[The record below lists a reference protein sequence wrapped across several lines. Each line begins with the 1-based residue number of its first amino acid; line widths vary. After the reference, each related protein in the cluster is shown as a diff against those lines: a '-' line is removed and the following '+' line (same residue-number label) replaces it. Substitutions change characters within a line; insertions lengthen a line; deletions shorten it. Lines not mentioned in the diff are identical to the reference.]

1 MRGSALRSEYI
12 RNLTILVTG
21 SASAQFIALALS
33 PVFSRYYSPHEFG
46 LLAVFMSILSALS
59 VIVCLRYEFA
69 IIPARTVDDAS
80 ALLQLSLKITLLT
93 TLLSL
98 AGVTIFNLFFSGNK
112 DLSNWLWLL
121 PVMTLANGSYQ
132 AMLNWAN
139 RHKNYKLISR
149 YRIINSII
157 ANGVILAAALLGY
170 ITYGLLVGFVAGGV
184 TAMLVLYISIQKSNA
199 PFAFNLGNAKLRETA
214 RKYDVFPKVNLWQA
228 FADMLLINGVIY
240 FLTFF
245 FSQAVVGLYGMTM
258 RVLQAPFNLIG
269 YSIGQIF
276 LQEAAHQ
283 YHEGKNIQPLIKK
296 SILRTAVVALPI
308 VIILVI
314 TGPDIFAFVFGDQWR
329 ESGQFARILAP
340 WFFLDFI
347 RTPISQVPVITG
359 QQKRLFSL
367 SIIGNLLMIFSLLFG
382 GLWLKDYIIV
392 VSLFTVSQ
400 CVYLLYVI
408 YWIYSKAAL
417 GKS

>member
-308 VIILVI
+308 VIILNYLKHWANQI
-314 TGPDIFAFVFGDQWR
+314 TKLIQ
-329 ESGQFARILAP
+329 
-340 WFFLDFI
+340 
-347 RTPISQVPVITG
+347 
-359 QQKRLFSL
+359 
-367 SIIGNLLMIFSLLFG
+367 
-382 GLWLKDYIIV
+382 
-392 VSLFTVSQ
+392 
-400 CVYLLYVI
+400 
-408 YWIYSKAAL
+408 
-417 GKS
+417 

>member
-1 MRGSALRSEYI
+1 MRGSALRSDYI

-21 SASAQFIALALS
+21 SASAQFIGLALS

-69 IIPARTVDDAS
+69 IIPARTIEDAG
-80 ALLQLSLKITLLT
+80 ALLQLSFKVTLIT
-93 TLLSL
+93 TLLAL
-98 AGVTIFNLFFSGNK
+98 IGVTIFNLFLSTNA
-112 DLSNWLWLL
+112 DLSRWLWLL
-121 PVMTLANGSYQ
+121 PVMTLANGLYQ

-139 RHKNYKLISR
+139 RHKNYKLISK
-149 YRIINSII
+149 YRIVNSII
-157 ANGVILAAALLGY
+157 TNGIILAAALLGY
-170 ITYGLLVGFVAGGV
+170 ISFGLLVGFVTGGIC
-184 TAMLVLYISIQKSNA
+184 AMLVLYFNIQKSNA
-199 PFAFNLGNAKLRETA
+199 PFSFNNSNTKLMETA

-228 FADMLLINGVIY
+228 IADMLLINGVIY

-245 FSQAVVGLYGMTM
+245 FSQVVVGLYGMTM

-283 YHEGKNIQPLIKK
+283 FHEGKNIQPLIKK
-296 SILRTAVVALPI
+296 SIIRTCVVALPI

-314 TGPDIFAFVFGDQWR
+314 TGPYIFAFVFGEQWR
-329 ESGQFARILAP
+329 ESGEFARILAP

-359 QQKRLFSL
+359 QQKRLFTL
-367 SIIGNLLMIFSLLFG
+367 SIVGNLFMISSMILGGFWLNDYLMVVRIFTIL
-382 GLWLKDYIIV
+382 
-392 VSLFTVSQ
+392 Q
-400 CVYLLYVI
+400 CLYLIYVI
-408 YWIYSKAAL
+408 YWIYTKAAL

>member
-59 VIVCLRYEFA
+59 VVVCLRYEFA
-69 IIPARTVDDAS
+69 IIPARTTDEAS

-93 TLLSL
+93 ALLSL
-98 AGVTIFNLFFSGNK
+98 VGVTIFNLFISGNK

-157 ANGVILAAALLGY
+157 TNGVILAAALLGY
-170 ITYGLLVGFVAGGV
+170 ISFGLLAGFVSGGIA
-184 TAMLVLYISIQKSNA
+184 AMVILYISIQKSNA
-199 PFAFNLGNAKLRETA
+199 PFSFNLKNAKLLETA

-283 YHEGKNIQPLIKK
+283 YNEGKNIQPLIKK

-308 VIILVI
+308 VLILAI

-347 RTPISQVPVITG
+347 RTPISQVPVIIGKQRQWLAWNVLAIITLAISLAACRIFNIG
-359 QQKRLFSL
+359 ITESIMTFSFSQ
-367 SIIGNLLMIFSLLFG
+367 SIIYALSVL
-382 GLWLKDYIIV
+382 
-392 VSLFTVSQ
+392 
-400 CVYLLYVI
+400 
-408 YWIYSKAAL
+408 WIYSSVKN
-417 GKS
+417 

>member
-347 RTPISQVPVITG
+347 RTPISQVPVIIEKQRQWLAWNVLAIITLTISLAACRIFNIG
-359 QQKRLFSL
+359 ITESIMTFSFSQTIIYAL
-367 SIIGNLLMIFSLLFG
+367 SVL
-382 GLWLKDYIIV
+382 
-392 VSLFTVSQ
+392 
-400 CVYLLYVI
+400 
-408 YWIYSKAAL
+408 WIYSSVKN
-417 GKS
+417 

>member
-170 ITYGLLVGFVAGGV
+170 ISYGLLVGFVAGGV

-347 RTPISQVPVITG
+347 RTPISQVPVIIEKQRQWLAWNVLAIITLTISLAACRIFNIG
-359 QQKRLFSL
+359 ITESIMTFSFSQTIIYAL
-367 SIIGNLLMIFSLLFG
+367 SVL
-382 GLWLKDYIIV
+382 
-392 VSLFTVSQ
+392 
-400 CVYLLYVI
+400 
-408 YWIYSKAAL
+408 WIYSSVKN
-417 GKS
+417 

>member
-347 RTPISQVPVITG
+347 RTPISQVPVIIGKQRQWLAWNVLAMITLTISLAACRIFNIG
-359 QQKRLFSL
+359 ITESIMTFSFSQTIIYAL
-367 SIIGNLLMIFSLLFG
+367 SVL
-382 GLWLKDYIIV
+382 
-392 VSLFTVSQ
+392 
-400 CVYLLYVI
+400 
-408 YWIYSKAAL
+408 WIYSSVKN
-417 GKS
+417 

>member
-314 TGPDIFAFVFGDQWR
+314 TGPDIFVFVFGDQWR

-347 RTPISQVPVITG
+347 RTPISQVPVIIGKQRQWLAWNVLAIITLTISLAACHIFNIG
-359 QQKRLFSL
+359 ITESIMTFSFSQTIIYAL
-367 SIIGNLLMIFSLLFG
+367 SVL
-382 GLWLKDYIIV
+382 
-392 VSLFTVSQ
+392 
-400 CVYLLYVI
+400 
-408 YWIYSKAAL
+408 WIYSSVKN
-417 GKS
+417 

>member
-112 DLSNWLWLL
+112 DLSNWLWLR

-347 RTPISQVPVITG
+347 RTPISQVPVIIEKQRQWLAWNVLAIITLTISLAACRIFNIG
-359 QQKRLFSL
+359 ITESIMTFSFSQTIIYAL
-367 SIIGNLLMIFSLLFG
+367 SVL
-382 GLWLKDYIIV
+382 
-392 VSLFTVSQ
+392 
-400 CVYLLYVI
+400 
-408 YWIYSKAAL
+408 WIYSSVKN
-417 GKS
+417 

>member
-1 MRGSALRSEYI
+1 MRGSALRYEYI

-347 RTPISQVPVITG
+347 RTPISQVPVIIGKQRQWLAWNVLAIITLTISLAACRIFNIG
-359 QQKRLFSL
+359 ITESIMTFSFSQTIIYAL
-367 SIIGNLLMIFSLLFG
+367 SVL
-382 GLWLKDYIIV
+382 
-392 VSLFTVSQ
+392 
-400 CVYLLYVI
+400 
-408 YWIYSKAAL
+408 WIYSSVKN
-417 GKS
+417 

>member
-314 TGPDIFAFVFGDQWR
+314 TGPDIFVFVFGDQWR

-347 RTPISQVPVITG
+347 RTPISQVPVIIGKQRQWLAWNVLAIITLTISLAACRIFNIG
-359 QQKRLFSL
+359 ITESIMTFSFSQTIIYAL
-367 SIIGNLLMIFSLLFG
+367 SVL
-382 GLWLKDYIIV
+382 
-392 VSLFTVSQ
+392 
-400 CVYLLYVI
+400 
-408 YWIYSKAAL
+408 WIYSSVKN
-417 GKS
+417 

>member
-245 FSQAVVGLYGMTM
+245 FSQAVVGLYGMTT

-347 RTPISQVPVITG
+347 RTPISQVPVIIGKQRQWLAWNVLAIITLTISLAACRIFNIG
-359 QQKRLFSL
+359 ITESIMTFSFSQTIIYAL
-367 SIIGNLLMIFSLLFG
+367 SVL
-382 GLWLKDYIIV
+382 
-392 VSLFTVSQ
+392 
-400 CVYLLYVI
+400 
-408 YWIYSKAAL
+408 WIYSSVKN
-417 GKS
+417 

>member
-170 ITYGLLVGFVAGGV
+170 ISYGLLVGFVAGGV

-347 RTPISQVPVITG
+347 RTPISQVPVIIGKQRQWLAWNVLAIITLTISLAACRIFNIG
-359 QQKRLFSL
+359 ITESIMTFSFSQTIIYAL
-367 SIIGNLLMIFSLLFG
+367 SVF
-382 GLWLKDYIIV
+382 
-392 VSLFTVSQ
+392 
-400 CVYLLYVI
+400 
-408 YWIYSKAAL
+408 WIYSSVKN
-417 GKS
+417 

>member
-347 RTPISQVPVITG
+347 RTPISQVPVIIGKQRQWLAWNVLAIITLTISLAACRIFNIG
-359 QQKRLFSL
+359 ITESIMTFSFSQTIIYAL
-367 SIIGNLLMIFSLLFG
+367 SVL
-382 GLWLKDYIIV
+382 
-392 VSLFTVSQ
+392 
-400 CVYLLYVI
+400 
-408 YWIYSKAAL
+408 WIYSSVKN
-417 GKS
+417 

>member
-59 VIVCLRYEFA
+59 VVVCLRYEFA
-69 IIPARTVDDAS
+69 IIPARTTDEAS

-98 AGVTIFNLFFSGNK
+98 AGVTIFNLFFSSNK
-112 DLSNWLWLL
+112 ELSNWLWLL

-149 YRIINSII
+149 YRIVNSII
-157 ANGVILAAALLGY
+157 TNGVILAAALLGY
-170 ITYGLLVGFVAGGV
+170 ISFGLLAGFVSGGI
-184 TAMLVLYISIQKSNA
+184 TAMVILYISIQKSNA
-199 PFAFNLGNAKLRETA
+199 PFSFNLGNSKLLETA

-276 LQEAAHQ
+276 LQETAHQ
-283 YHEGKNIQPLIKK
+283 YNEGKNIQPLIKK

-308 VIILVI
+308 VLILAI

-347 RTPISQVPVITG
+347 RTPISQVPVIIGKQRQWLAWNVLAIITLAISLVACRIFNIG
-359 QQKRLFSL
+359 ITESIMTFSFSQ
-367 SIIGNLLMIFSLLFG
+367 SIIYALSVL
-382 GLWLKDYIIV
+382 
-392 VSLFTVSQ
+392 
-400 CVYLLYVI
+400 
-408 YWIYSKAAL
+408 WIYSSVKN
-417 GKS
+417 